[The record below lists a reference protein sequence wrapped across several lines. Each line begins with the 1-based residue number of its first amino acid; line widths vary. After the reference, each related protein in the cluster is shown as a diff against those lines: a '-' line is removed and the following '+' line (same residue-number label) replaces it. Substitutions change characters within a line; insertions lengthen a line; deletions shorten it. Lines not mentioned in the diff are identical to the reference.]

1 MAGYQDLL
9 RRTLGGDT
17 RAFDE
22 VVRRFAGMARA
33 LARQRVRDP
42 GLAEDAV
49 QEAFL
54 AAYQNLPSLRSLDAF
69 PAWLR
74 AVVLAC
80 CAQTL
85 RDAPRTIPFSCLP
98 EADDLPG
105 GEMAPEFDPVEHY
118 ARNQT
123 RDMVLSLLASLGGA
137 SREAAVQRYLLGL
150 SHAEIAAN
158 LDLPVG
164 TVKRRLHEARAR
176 MSRSLGR
183 RTGDV
188 IRVGYLPISDHLL
201 AMVAHQRQGNAPFSV
216 ALRKFLT
223 WTGLVKALVNNTLD
237 AAMLMAPLAM
247 TLHNRG
253 APLLW
258 VLDGHHEGSAIT
270 VQSRLADRGGSA
282 SRTLAGAILG
292 LPHTFST
299 HGVIL
304 RAVLGLGQADE
315 ASRFEPRYMGPP
327 FMPGPLR
334 RRELD
339 GFFCA
344 EPWSLMCE
352 AAGAG
357 KVLLRSRDLAPGHVC
372 CVLAASRSFAAAKP
386 GLLHDYLR
394 LLTAAGDYVHARP
407 QESAAIQASYT
418 GVDPAAA
425 EAVLTRGHVSF
436 RNLVPDRS
444 RAAETMRLAL
454 TAGVLDRPCNLDSLV
469 LPRVA

>member
-1 MAGYQDLL
+1 VASYQDLL
-9 RRTLGGDT
+9 RATLRGER
-17 RAFDE
+17 RAFDQ
-22 VVRRFAGMARA
+22 VVRRFTGMALA

-49 QEAFL
+49 QEAFT
-54 AAYQNLPSLRSLDAF
+54 AAYLNLSGLRSLDAF

-80 CAQTL
+80 CAQVL
-85 RDAPRTIPFSCLP
+85 RDAPRATPLSALP
-98 EADDLPG
+98 GAEDLPG
-105 GEMAPEFDPVEHY
+105 DEMDPVEHY

-123 RDMVLSLLASLGGA
+123 RDTVLSLLAALSGA
-137 SREAAVQRYLLGL
+137 CREAAVQRYLLGL

-164 TVKRRLHEARAR
+164 TVKRRLHEARSR
-176 MSRSLGR
+176 MASSLGR
-183 RTGDV
+183 RSGDL

-201 AMVAHQRQGNAPFSV
+201 AMVAHQRQGRAPFRV

-223 WTGLVKALVNNTLD
+223 WSGLVKALVNQTLD

-247 TLHNRG
+247 TLKNRG
-253 APLLW
+253 APLMW
-258 VLDGHHEGSAIT
+258 VLDGHHEGSSIT
-270 VQSRLADRGGSA
+270 VQSDLAARFGGSPGR
-282 SRTLAGAILG
+282 SLAGAILG

-304 RAVLGLGQADE
+304 RAVLGLGQPGGPGPIQ
-315 ASRFEPRYMGPP
+315 PRYLGPP
-327 FMPGPLR
+327 FMPGPLA

-344 EPWSLMCE
+344 EPWGLMSE
-352 AAGAG
+352 ASGAG

-372 CVLAASRSFAAAKP
+372 CVLAATRSFAAAKP
-386 GLLHDYLR
+386 GLLRDYLR

-407 QESAAIQASYT
+407 HESAAIQASYT

-425 EAVLTRGHVSF
+425 EAVLVRGHVSF
-436 RNLVPDRS
+436 RDLDPDRT
-444 RAAETMRLAL
+444 RAEQTMRLAL
-454 TAGVLDRPCNLDSLV
+454 IAGALDRPCDLDSFL